1 MAEPICCCKNRQ
13 VQQQAIAFKTQTL
26 HEAYIIMRILIIE
39 DHLPLARALKH
50 HFSDQGHAVTMI
62 HNGEAGLQ
70 FLEQEQFELCILDIN
85 LPLLN
90 GLEILSSARRSGVIT
105 PVIFLTARDST
116 HHRIEGLD
124 AGADDYLAKPFEMAE
139 LDARVR
145 AVLRRRPTNQPEQL
159 VIGQLTVDH
168 KHRQVIHE
176 GETIGLA
183 KKEFAA
189 FELLAE
195 STGRT
200 VSKSSLMNYVYGVG
214 EDVSETT
221 LEVLVS
227 RLRKKISNYGIRI
240 NMIRGL
246 GYFLKAD
253 R

>member
-1 MAEPICCCKNRQ
+1 
-13 VQQQAIAFKTQTL
+13 
-26 HEAYIIMRILIIE
+26 MRILLVDDDEQLMEVLADSLVRQHYAVDIADTGEMGWEFILLFNY
-39 DHLPLARALKH
+39 DLVVLDWMLPDVDGVNLCRQIRSK
-50 HFSDQGHAVTMI
+50 GYTMPI
-62 HNGEAGLQ
+62 ML
-70 FLEQEQFELCILDIN
+70 
-85 LPLLN
+85 
-90 GLEILSSARRSGVIT
+90 
-105 PVIFLTARDST
+105 LTARDRNT
-116 HHRIEGLD
+116 DKVMGLD

-145 AVLRRRPTNQPEQL
+145 AVLRRRPTHQPEQL
-159 VIGQLTVDH
+159 VIGPLTVDQ

-189 FELLAE
+189 FEFLAE
-195 STGRT
+195 SSGRT

-227 RLRKKISNYGIRI
+227 RLRKKISNYGVRI

>member
-1 MAEPICCCKNRQ
+1 MFLQNRQ
-13 VQQQAIAFKTQTL
+13 VQHLAVAFKTQTL

-62 HNGEAGLQ
+62 HDGEAGFQ

-85 LPLLN
+85 LPLLD
-90 GLEILSSARRSGVIT
+90 GLEILSSARRSGVTT

-145 AVLRRRPTNQPEQL
+145 AVLRRRPTHQPEQL
-159 VIGQLTVDH
+159 VIGPLTVDQ

-189 FELLAE
+189 FEFLAE
-195 STGRT
+195 SSGRT

>member
-1 MAEPICCCKNRQ
+1 
-13 VQQQAIAFKTQTL
+13 
-26 HEAYIIMRILIIE
+26 MRILIIE

-62 HNGEAGLQ
+62 HDGEAGLQ

-85 LPLLN
+85 LPLLD
-90 GLEILSSARRSGVIT
+90 GLEILSSARRSGVTT

-145 AVLRRRPTNQPEQL
+145 AVLRRRPIHYTEQL
-159 VIGQLTVDH
+159 VIGPLTVDQ
-168 KHRQVIHE
+168 KHRQVLHE
-176 GETIGLA
+176 GQTIGLA

-189 FELLAE
+189 FECLAE
-195 STGRT
+195 SSGRT
-200 VSKSSLMNYVYGVG
+200 VSKSNLMNYVYGVG
-214 EDVSETT
+214 EDVNETT

-227 RLRKKISNYGIRI
+227 RLRKKLSRYGIQI
-240 NMIRGL
+240 NIARGL
-246 GYFLKAD
+246 GYFLKEG

>member
-1 MAEPICCCKNRQ
+1 M
-13 VQQQAIAFKTQTL
+13 T
-26 HEAYIIMRILIIE
+26 
-39 DHLPLARALKH
+39 
-50 HFSDQGHAVTMI
+50 
-62 HNGEAGLQ
+62 
-70 FLEQEQFELCILDIN
+70 
-85 LPLLN
+85 
-90 GLEILSSARRSGVIT
+90 T

-145 AVLRRRPTNQPEQL
+145 AVLRRRPTHQPQQL
-159 VIGQLTVDH
+159 VIGPLTVDH

-195 STGRT
+195 SSGRT
-200 VSKSSLMNYVYGVG
+200 VSKSNLMNYVYGVG